1 VTVLSRIRDAVRE
14 VPRAN
19 ATGRVA
25 RSVGLLLESL
35 GPPARIGEKCI
46 VHANSNRPP
55 IVCEVVGFTG
65 ERLLLMPFE
74 EVHEI
79 GAGSLVETM
88 GGQMTVPVGD
98 AMLGRV
104 LDGLAQPI
112 DGMGPI
118 PADAHY
124 PVNADPPPPLS
135 RPKIKQVLPLGVRA
149 LDSLIT
155 CGVGQRMGIFAGPGV
170 GKSSLLGMIARNTK
184 ADINVIGLIGERGRE
199 VGEFVERDLGPEGL
213 KRSVVVCATSDQP
226 PVLRMRGAQVATA
239 VAEYFRDQ
247 GHNVLLMMDSI
258 TRFAWAQREVGLATG
273 EPPTRNGYTPS
284 VFAALPR
291 LLERA
296 GNSPNGS
303 ITALYTVLV
312 DGDDMDEPVASAV
325 RATLDGHIILSR
337 RLASLGHYPAI
348 DVLDSVSRV
357 MPAVCDETHRMMA
370 REIRA
375 SMAAYRESEDLI
387 NLGAYVMG
395 TNARV
400 DRAITLKEPID
411 ILLRQS
417 EYEPSTFEDARA
429 AMEEILSVPQAPSQA
444 GSPPMAGKLQSE
456 EAWEPGRSGT
466 AQAGTQF
473 STLG

>member
-1 VTVLSRIRDAVRE
+1 MTVLSRIREAVRE

-19 ATGRVA
+19 ATGKVA

-35 GPPARIGEKCI
+35 GPPARIGEKCV
-46 VHANSNRPP
+46 VHSTSGRPP

-74 EVHEI
+74 EVHDV
-79 GAGSLVETM
+79 GAGSVVEVV
-88 GGQMTVPVGD
+88 GGQMTVPVAD
-98 AMLGRV
+98 QMLGRI
-104 LDGLAQPI
+104 LDGLGQPI
-112 DGMGPI
+112 DGMAPI
-118 PADAHY
+118 AAEAHY
-124 PVNADPPPPLS
+124 PVNADPPPALS
-135 RPKIKQVLPLGVRA
+135 RRKISQALPLGVRA
-149 LDSLIT
+149 LDALIT

-184 ADINVIGLIGERGRE
+184 ADINVIALIGERGRE

-239 VAEYFRDQ
+239 IAEFFRDR
-247 GHNVLLMMDSI
+247 GHNVLLMMDSV

-296 GNSPNGS
+296 GNSATGS

-312 DGDDMDEPVASAV
+312 EGDDMDDPVASTV

-348 DVLDSVSRV
+348 DVLESVSRV
-357 MPAVCDETHRMMA
+357 MPQICDETHRTMA

-375 SMAAYRESEDLI
+375 AMAAYGESEDLI
-387 NLGAYVMG
+387 NLGAYVAG
-395 TNARV
+395 TNPRV
-400 DRAITLKEPID
+400 DRAVTLKEPID

-417 EYEPSTFEDARA
+417 EYEPSGLDDTRA
-429 AMEEILSVPQAPSQA
+429 AMEEILSIPQPNADPRQA
-444 GSPPMAGKLQSE
+444 VAGKLQTQESTGVQP
-456 EAWEPGRSGT
+456 AAAGRP
-466 AQAGTQF
+466 QAQF
-473 STLG
+473 SSLG

>member
-1 VTVLSRIRDAVRE
+1 MTVLSRIREAVRE

-19 ATGRVA
+19 ATGKVA

-35 GPPARIGEKCI
+35 GPPARIGEKCV
-46 VHANSNRPP
+46 VHSTSGRPP

-74 EVHEI
+74 EVHDV
-79 GAGSLVETM
+79 GAGSVVEVV
-88 GGQMTVPVGD
+88 GGQMTVPVAD
-98 AMLGRV
+98 QMLGRI
-104 LDGLAQPI
+104 LDGLGQPI
-112 DGMGPI
+112 DGMAPI
-118 PADAHY
+118 AAEAHY
-124 PVNADPPPPLS
+124 PVNADPPPALS
-135 RPKIKQVLPLGVRA
+135 RRKISQALPLGVRA
-149 LDSLIT
+149 LDALIT

-184 ADINVIGLIGERGRE
+184 ADINVIALIGERGRE

-239 VAEYFRDQ
+239 IAEFFRDR
-247 GHNVLLMMDSI
+247 GHNVLLMMDSV

-296 GNSPNGS
+296 GNSATGS

-312 DGDDMDEPVASAV
+312 EGDDMDDPVASTV

-348 DVLDSVSRV
+348 DVLESVSRV
-357 MPAVCDETHRMMA
+357 MPQICDETHRTMA

-375 SMAAYRESEDLI
+375 AMAAYGESEDLI
-387 NLGAYVMG
+387 NLGAYVAG
-395 TNARV
+395 TNPRV
-400 DRAITLKEPID
+400 DRAVTLKEPID

-417 EYEPSTFEDARA
+417 EYEPSGLDDTRA
-429 AMEEILSVPQAPSQA
+429 AMEEILSIPQPNADRRQA
-444 GSPPMAGKLQSE
+444 VAGKLQTQESTGVQP
-456 EAWEPGRSGT
+456 AAAGRP
-466 AQAGTQF
+466 QAQF
-473 STLG
+473 SSLG